1 MPDDDIRIVVADDH
15 MLLREALCDVLLV
28 EDDFA
33 ISGIAGDGEE
43 VLAVSAR
50 TKPDVVLLDVEMPK
64 HNPLRTVAR
73 LRELVPQPKII
84 ILTMH
89 DGADTIRRL
98 LDAGVSAY
106 LSKNV
111 SRQHLVATIRSAHAG
126 QSVVIATSSGLVGD
140 PRATGSV
147 PLSSRELEV
156 LTLVATALSNRQI
169 ASRLSITEGTV
180 KRHLRNIFEKLGVT
194 SRMAAVRKAEEQ
206 ALLTSDTRYL

>member
-1 MPDDDIRIVVADDH
+1 MPDEGIRIVVADDH

-43 VLAVSAR
+43 VLAVAAR

-73 LRELVPQPKII
+73 LKELAPPPKII

-89 DGADTIRRL
+89 DGVDTIRRL

-126 QSVVIATSSGLVGD
+126 QSVVIATSSGLMGD
-140 PRATGSV
+140 TRAIGAV

-194 SRMAAVRKAEEQ
+194 SRMAAVRKAEEE
-206 ALLTSDTRYL
+206 ALLTSDPRYL